1 MGISTVFLFTYVLG
15 GLTFFPCLIGVILLY
30 TYLTLPYRPPLISSA
45 LLSPGTIRDVDDDDK
60 SLKSGFAALAEKF
73 QRGQEPD
80 VAEGYFA
87 VCREYVPGGQNG
99 KPPERTTPAGEV
111 VAEESISVYQSMY
124 RSIFDRKQAPTLD
137 PGKTNGKTTK
147 KAANVFYI
155 TLRHSHLILFDDREQ
170 LEVRHVI
177 SLNHHDVSIYGGG
190 NEIPEGELWIKR
202 NAICLTRKPNVGDVT
217 STSKP
222 FYLFSENCSE
232 KEDFYFALLQNQER
246 KPDVLGLPPT
256 PQQYEVKDI
265 ISLVQRL
272 HSSEEQLQTR
282 WVNALIGRL
291 FLAVYKTQEI
301 EDFVRLKITKKIARV
316 KKPAFLSGIIL
327 QKIDLGEAAPY
338 ITNPRLKDLTV
349 DGNCCVEADFKYN
362 GNFRLEIAATARID
376 LGTRFKAREVN
387 LVLAVV
393 IKRLEGHA
401 LVRLKPPP
409 SNRLWISFEKMPNLE
424 MSIEPIIS
432 SRQITYGIILRAIES
447 RIREVFADTMVLPHW
462 DDSPFTDTVH
472 QHFRGGI
479 WTNAGQDATMPTPAT
494 SIPDEEMEDEIQADT
509 KPHISSPV
517 LTSSQD
523 DRSMSMPALVGSRTS
538 HKFSKDTANKSTQ
551 SLVDTTAELALSNL
565 QKGPEP
571 PKAIRSRSFASA
583 ADPIV
588 SMDNA
593 NIDASKK
600 ENKIKNQRDA
610 ASSMLAISS
619 RSQPTSPV
627 DTPAGSPTS
636 LRSILAE
643 VSKPGSFSSA
653 SSKEGSI
660 AENVVSHTTTTDASQ
675 SSFPPSPTSVSSKFT
690 MSTLGTGSQHSTTL
704 HSITRSSAPSDKRQ
718 SFPALGATAAAAK
731 KWGWGVLTRSS
742 EQKNTSSPKSGID
755 RVGTPEHPIGRG
767 RPLPPIGQPLP
778 PPGRRRA
785 TPVTIPKRKPL
796 PPPSLPQRRADETKA
811 QAIPPPLP
819 SRRKEDSSTA
829 SDTSNDGLMIIEA
842 PPESES
848 TSPLGDIDE
857 EFIYQMKVDPDEADN
872 APSVGHET
880 HGISVGDEPSTS
892 VDSSALQRSALCGD
906 HENAPPSSQISQEEE
921 EVVVEEASSRSMC
934 SDEQKRS

>member
-1 MGISTVFLFTYVLG
+1 MGISAVFLFTYVLG
-15 GLTFFPCLIGVILLY
+15 GLTFFPFLISVILLY
-30 TYLTLPYRPPLISSA
+30 TYLILPHRPPRIRSA
-45 LLSPGTIRDVDDDDK
+45 LLLPETIRDVNDDDK
-60 SLKSGFAALAEKF
+60 SLKSGTTALAEKF
-73 QRGQEPD
+73 QRGHEPD

-111 VAEESISVYQSMY
+111 VAEESPSVYQSMY
-124 RSIFDRKQAPTLD
+124 RSIFDRRQAPTLD

-147 KAANVFYI
+147 RAANIFYI

-202 NAICLTRKPNVGDVT
+202 NAICLIRMPNVGDVT

-222 FYLFSENCSE
+222 FYLFSDNCSE

-246 KPDVLGLPPT
+246 RPNVSGLPPT

-282 WVNALIGRL
+282 WINALIGRL
-291 FLAVYKTQEI
+291 FLAMYKTQEV

-316 KKPAFLSGIIL
+316 KKPTFLSGIIL

-349 DGNCCVEADFKYN
+349 DGDCCVEADFKYN
-362 GNFRLEIAATARID
+362 GNFRLEVAATARID

-447 RIREVFADTMVLPHW
+447 RIREVFAETMVLPHW
-462 DDSPFTDTVH
+462 DDSPFTNTLH
-472 QHFRGGI
+472 QRFRGGI
-479 WTNAGQDATMPTPAT
+479 WTNTEQDAIVPTLAT
-494 SIPDEEMEDEIQADT
+494 SILDEEMEDELQADT

-523 DRSMSMPALVGSRTS
+523 DRSMSMPALVDSRTS
-538 HKFSKDTANKSTQ
+538 HKTLRHTANKSTQ
-551 SLVDTTAELALSNL
+551 SLVDSTAGLASSGL

-593 NIDASKK
+593 NVDASKK
-600 ENKIKNQRDA
+600 ENKMKKQRDA
-610 ASSMLAISS
+610 ASSMLAFSS

-627 DTPAGSPTS
+627 DTPVGSPTS
-636 LRSILAE
+636 TRSILAE

-653 SSKEGSI
+653 SSKEDSI
-660 AENVVSHTTTTDASQ
+660 AEYAVSHTPTTNASQ
-675 SSFPPSPTSVSSKFT
+675 SSVPPSPTSISSKST
-690 MSTLGTGSQHSTTL
+690 MSTSGNGAQHPAIV
-704 HSITRSSAPSDKRQ
+704 HSITRSLAPSDKRQ

-731 KWGWGVLTRSS
+731 KWGWGVLTRNN
-742 EQKNTSSPKSGID
+742 EHKNANSPKPGVD

-767 RPLPPIGQPLP
+767 HPLPPIGQPLP
-778 PPGRRRA
+778 PPDRRRS
-785 TPVTIPKRKPL
+785 TPITIPKRKSL
-796 PPPSLPQRRADETKA
+796 PPPSLPQRRVDETKA
-811 QAIPPPLP
+811 RAIPPPLP
-819 SRRKEDSSTA
+819 SRRKEDSSAT
-829 SDTSNDGLMIIEA
+829 SDTSHDSLMVIEA
-842 PPESES
+842 PPESEP

-857 EFIYQMKVDPDEADN
+857 EFVYQMKINPDEADN
-872 APSVGHET
+872 APLVGHET
-880 HGISVGDEPSTS
+880 INPSAAQM
-892 VDSSALQRSALCGD
+892 SASFED
-906 HENAPPSSQISQEEE
+906 HENTSPSWQIAQEEE
-921 EVVVEEASSRSMC
+921 EARSKNLW
-934 SDEQKRS
+934 SDELKLS

>member
-1 MGISTVFLFTYVLG
+1 MGISAAVLFTYVLG
-15 GLTFFPCLIGVILLY
+15 GLTFFPTLIGLILLY
-30 TYLTLPYRPPLISSA
+30 SYLTLPHRPSDISSA
-45 LLSPGTIRDVDDDDK
+45 TSSPGTIRDANDDDK
-60 SLKSGFAALAEKF
+60 SLKSGTAALTEQF
-73 QRGQEPD
+73 HRGHEPD
-80 VAEGYFA
+80 VAEGYFV

-111 VAEESISVYQSMY
+111 VAEESPSVYQSMY
-124 RSIFDRKQAPTLD
+124 RSIFDRRQAPTLD
-137 PGKTNGKTTK
+137 PGKANGKTTR

-222 FYLFSENCSE
+222 FYLFSDNCSE

-246 KPDVLGLPPT
+246 RPDDSNLPPT

-282 WVNALIGRL
+282 WINALIGRL
-291 FLAVYKTQEI
+291 FLAMYKTQEI

-349 DGNCCVEADFKYN
+349 DSNCCVEADFKYN

-393 IKRLEGHA
+393 IKKLEGHV

-409 SNRLWISFEKMPNLE
+409 SNRLWISFEKMPSLE

-432 SRQITYGIILRAIES
+432 TRQITYGIIIRAIES
-447 RIREVFADTMVLPHW
+447 RIREVVAETIVLPHW
-462 DDSPFTDTVH
+462 DDSPFTDTLH
-472 QHFRGGI
+472 QRFRGGI
-479 WTNAGQDATMPTPAT
+479 WANGGQAVTVPVPAT
-494 SIPDEEMEDEIQADT
+494 SIPDEEAEDEFHTDVR
-509 KPHISSPV
+509 PHISSPIS
-517 LTSSQD
+517 TSSQD
-523 DRSMSMPALVGSRTS
+523 DRSMSMPALVDSLSS
-538 HKFSKDTANKSTQ
+538 HRSLKDTSNKSTQ
-551 SLVDTTAELALSNL
+551 SLVESTAGLASSST

-583 ADPIV
+583 ADPVV

-593 NIDASKK
+593 NIGASKK
-600 ENKIKNQRDA
+600 ENTIKYQKDA

-619 RSQPTSPV
+619 RSQPASPI
-627 DTPAGSPTS
+627 DTPVGSPTS
-636 LRSILAE
+636 TRSTLAE
-643 VSKPGSFSSA
+643 VSKPGSFSSV
-653 SSKEGSI
+653 SSKEDSN
-660 AENVVSHTTTTDASQ
+660 AVHAVPQTPTTNASQ
-675 SSFPPSPTSVSSKFT
+675 LSIPPSPTSVTSKPT
-690 MSTLGTGSQHSTTL
+690 ISTLGDGANHATAL
-704 HSITRSSAPSDKRQ
+704 HATPSDKRQ

-731 KWGWGVLTRSS
+731 KWGWSVLTRNN
-742 EQKNTSSPKSGID
+742 EQKNINSLKSTLD

-767 RPLPPIGQPLP
+767 HPLPPIGQPLP
-778 PPGRRRA
+778 PPDRHRS
-785 TPVTIPKRKPL
+785 TPITIPKRKPL
-796 PPPSLPQRRADETKA
+796 PSPSLPPRRADRTKA
-811 QAIPPPLP
+811 QTIPPPLP
-819 SRRKEDSSTA
+819 SRRREDSSTVGNA
-829 SDTSNDGLMIIEA
+829 SNEGVMIVQA
-842 PPESES
+842 PPESEP
-848 TSPLGDIDE
+848 TSPLGDIEE
-857 EFIYQMKVDPDEADN
+857 EFVYQMKVGPDEGDN
-872 APSVGHET
+872 ASSIGHET
-880 HGISVGDEPSTS
+880 HNMLVGDEPGSPIDPSIGPKLT
-892 VDSSALQRSALCGD
+892 VYGT
-906 HENAPPSSQISQEEE
+906 HEDVPPSWQIAR
-921 EVVVEEASSRSMC
+921 EEARPKSIS
-934 SDEQKRS
+934 SDELELS

>member
-1 MGISTVFLFTYVLG
+1 MGISAVFLFTYVLG
-15 GLTFFPCLIGVILLY
+15 GLTFFPALIGVILLH
-30 TYLTLPYRPPLISSA
+30 TYLTLSYRPSSISSA
-45 LLSPGTIRDVDDDDK
+45 TSPPGTIRDVKEDDK
-60 SLKSGFAALAEKF
+60 SLKSGTAVLAEKF
-73 QRGQEPD
+73 QRGHEPD

-111 VAEESISVYQSMY
+111 VAEESPSVYQSMY
-124 RSIFDRKQAPTLD
+124 RSIFDRRQAPTLD

-147 KAANVFYI
+147 KAANIFYI

-222 FYLFSENCSE
+222 FYLFSDNCSE

-246 KPDVLGLPPT
+246 RPDVSGLPPI

-282 WVNALIGRL
+282 WINALLGRL
-291 FLAVYKTQEI
+291 FLAMYKTQEI

-327 QKIDLGEAAPY
+327 QKIDLGEASPY

-376 LGTRFKAREVN
+376 LGTRFKAREVQ

-393 IKRLEGHA
+393 IKKLEGHA

-447 RIREVFADTMVLPHW
+447 RIREVFAETMVLPHW
-462 DDSPFTDTVH
+462 DDSPFTNTLH
-472 QHFRGGI
+472 QRFRGGI
-479 WTNAGQDATMPTPAT
+479 WTNSGLDTTVPTPVT
-494 SIPDEEMEDEIQADT
+494 SIPDEETEEELQADT
-509 KPHISSPV
+509 KSHISLPV
-517 LTSSQD
+517 LTSSQV
-523 DRSMSMPALVGSRTS
+523 DRSMSMPALVDSRTFQ
-538 HKFSKDTANKSTQ
+538 KTLQDTGNKSTQ
-551 SLVDTTAELALSNL
+551 SLVDSTTGLSSSF
-565 QKGPEP
+565 QKAAEP

-593 NIDASKK
+593 NVDASKK
-600 ENKIKNQRDA
+600 ENKLKKQRDA

-627 DTPAGSPTS
+627 DTPVGSPTS
-636 LRSILAE
+636 TRSILAE

-660 AENVVSHTTTTDASQ
+660 VEHAVSHTPITNASQ
-675 SSFPPSPTSVSSKFT
+675 SSSPPSPTSIGSKPT
-690 MSTLGTGSQHSTTL
+690 MSTSGNGAQNPTTL
-704 HSITRSSAPSDKRQ
+704 HSITRSLAPSDKRQ

-731 KWGWGVLTRSS
+731 KWGWAVLTRNND
-742 EQKNTSSPKSGID
+742 QKNTSSPKSGLD

-767 RPLPPIGQPLP
+767 HPLPPIGQPLP
-778 PPGRRRA
+778 PPDKRRS
-785 TPVTIPKRKPL
+785 TPITIPKRKPL

-811 QAIPPPLP
+811 RAIPPPLP
-819 SRRKEDSSTA
+819 GRHKEDSSTA
-829 SDTSNDGLMIIEA
+829 SNTSNDGLMIIEA
-842 PPESES
+842 PLESEPA
-848 TSPLGDIDE
+848 SPLGDVDE
-857 EFIYQMKVDPDEADN
+857 EFVYQMKVDPDEADN
-872 APSVGHET
+872 ALSVGHGT
-880 HGISVGDEPSTS
+880 HDMLVEDEPSMPVNPSVAQTS
-892 VDSSALQRSALCGD
+892 ASYEG
-906 HENAPPSSQISQEEE
+906 HENAPPSWQIAQED
-921 EVVVEEASSRSMC
+921 EARSKSIW
-934 SDEQKRS
+934 SDEHKLL